1 MLYLYLLNNSTTNG
15 TVDPGVGEE
24 MMGMAYSEITM
35 IFWAVVA
42 IVGVVGCIAYTTAIP
57 SMKVSGRNL
66 ILASVAVSAMFYIL
80 PGLIHEIE
88 MLAGW

>member
-15 TVDPGVGEE
+15 TVDPGVGKE
-24 MMGMAYSEITM
+24 MFGMAYSELTM

-42 IVGVVGCIAYTTAIP
+42 IVGVVGCIAYTIAIP

-66 ILASVAVSAMFYIL
+66 MIASVVASAAFYVIPAIIDDL
-80 PGLIHEIE
+80 KT
-88 MLAGW
+88 ASGW